1 VTTLS
6 ERTEKALRG
15 AIRRAQEKLAPQGRA
30 VLIENEDDG
39 VSLYELAPD
48 GTKQF
53 IAKVKAP
60 RYGVEKPSGKG
71 AYHFAKKLQA
81 RDVATLEA
89 FGLPKYWN
97 EDWLKEQ
104 WCFHGSYE
112 AIAKANNLNESGM
125 VIALYAKAHYGWN
138 VDGLKAYQRWLVV
151 QDYFA
156 KVGERPSMN
165 ALAEKYGVAPSRVH
179 AWVNEA
185 LEGKL
190 GEDDISEE
198 TLNANP
204 LIVLYREQVWRHLFQ
219 AG

>member
-1 VTTLS
+1 VNALS
-6 ERTEKALRG
+6 ERTQAALRQ
-15 AIRRAQEKLAPQGRA
+15 AVRRAQEKLAPQGRA
-30 VLIENEDDG
+30 VLIENDDEG
-39 VSLYELAPD
+39 VSLFELEPD
-48 GTKQF
+48 GTKHF

-60 RYGVEKPSGKG
+60 HRPVEKPTGKG

-81 RDVATLEA
+81 RDIATLEA

-97 EDWLKEQ
+97 EAWLKEQ
-104 WCFHGSYE
+104 WRIHGSYE
-112 AIAKANNLNESGM
+112 AIAKANNMSESGT
-125 VIALYAKAHYGWN
+125 VIAIYAKTHYGWN
-138 VDGLKAYQRWLVV
+138 VDNLKAYQRWLVI

-190 GEDDISEE
+190 GEDDLSNEV
-198 TLNANP
+198 LKANP
-204 LIVLYREQVWRHLFQ
+204 LIELYQERVWRQLL
-219 AG
+219 

>member
-1 VTTLS
+1 VTALS
-6 ERTEKALRG
+6 ERTQAALRQ
-15 AIRRAQEKLAPQGRA
+15 AVRRAGEKLAPQGRA
-30 VLIENEDDG
+30 VLIENDAEG
-39 VSLYELAPD
+39 VSLYELEPD
-48 GTKQF
+48 GTRKF

-60 RYGVEKPSGKG
+60 LRPVEKPTGKG

-81 RDVATLEA
+81 RDIATLEA

-104 WCFHGSYE
+104 WRIHGSYE
-112 AIAKANNLNESGM
+112 AIAKANTMNESGM
-125 VIALYAKAHYGWN
+125 VIAIYAKTHYGWN
-138 VDGLKAYQRWLVV
+138 VDGLKAYQRWLVI

-165 ALAEKYGVAPSRVH
+165 ALAEKYEVAPSRVH

-190 GEDDISEE
+190 GEDDLSNEV
-198 TLNANP
+198 LKANP
-204 LIVLYREQVWRHLFQ
+204 LIALYQERIWRQLL
-219 AG
+219 